1 MTHLCWKR
9 IISAPENGYTH
20 EVKIGASGARVLGKE
35 NSLGDL
41 VFDKFIQKG
50 LH

>member
-9 IISAPENGYTH
+9 IISTSENDSN

-35 NSLGDL
+35 NSRGDL
-41 VFDKFIQKG
+41 VFDKFKQDG
-50 LH
+50 LHK